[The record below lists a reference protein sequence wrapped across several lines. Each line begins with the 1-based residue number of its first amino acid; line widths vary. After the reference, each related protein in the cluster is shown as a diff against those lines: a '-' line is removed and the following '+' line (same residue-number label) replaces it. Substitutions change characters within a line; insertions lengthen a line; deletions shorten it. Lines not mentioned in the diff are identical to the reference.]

1 MSTTTRQSAGQ
12 EWTAYNVESS
22 FQQPED
28 INEYFSL
35 TSPPD
40 RKIWRLVRSRDEFT
54 APMLLRKLNRPF
66 VIAEA
71 TVTVSLEMDF
81 DQAGIVLFL
90 DTSPT
95 EPWVSPHSYEGR
107 RRRLGYNRS
116 GKWVTVSLQMSEND
130 VGIGISVTYPDRGP
144 DFSFTAV
151 NIAKDC
157 SEYTGCN
164 YATLR
169 LKLENVNDMLWIF
182 YMLPDVHRHEGQSVE
197 EITAQWKKVREIN
210 GFFDDVSMKPSV
222 LVGCYAS
229 RPLEMDE
236 DEQSDLTAEFEDLEL
251 LQR

>member
-1 MSTTTRQSAGQ
+1 MSATTSQSAGQ
-12 EWTAYNVESS
+12 DWTAYNVETA

-40 RKIWRLVRSRDEFT
+40 RKIWRLIRSRDEFT
-54 APMLLRKLNRPF
+54 APMLLRKLDRPF

-71 TVTVSLEMDF
+71 TVTVPLEMDF

-90 DTSPT
+90 DTSPS
-95 EPWVSPHSYEGR
+95 EPWISPTSYEGR
-107 RRRLGYNRS
+107 RRRHGSNRP

-130 VGIGISVTYPDRGP
+130 VGLGTVVTYPDRGP
-144 DFSFTAV
+144 DFSFTALP
-151 NIAKDC
+151 ISKDGP
-157 SEYTGCN
+157 EYSDCN
-164 YATLR
+164 HVSLR

-182 YMLPDVHRHEGQSVE
+182 YMIPDIHRHECQSVE

-210 GFFDDVSMKPSV
+210 GFFSDLSMKPSV